1 MPLLLKMAKLSSQVI
16 RRLILYHDLLSDY
29 SEKGIAYVSSPQL
42 AALLKVDD
50 SQVRK
55 DILLCHKQGKSK
67 VGYPIR
73 DLKQD
78 IERFLGLKKKKKA
91 IVIGA
96 GNLGSAL
103 AKYADFND
111 YGIEIVGL
119 FDSDKNKIGQTL
131 SGKRVYD
138 MRKISELISESGVEI
153 AILTV
158 PRAVAQSVAD
168 LLVKAKIKYIW
179 NFTPTVLSL
188 PDEVYVCHDNL
199 MGNFLPF
206 IYDK

>member
-1 MPLLLKMAKLSSQVI
+1 MAKLSSQVI
-16 RRLILYHDLLSDY
+16 RRLTLYHDLLADY
-29 SEKGIAYVSSPQL
+29 SEKGIGYVSSPQL

-55 DILLCHKQGKSK
+55 DILLCHRQGKSK
-67 VGYPIR
+67 VGYAVS
-73 DLKQD
+73 DLKKD
-78 IERFLGLKKKKKA
+78 IEHFLGLGKKKKA

-103 AKYADFND
+103 AKYADFED

-119 FDSDKNKIGQTL
+119 FDSDVHKVGQRM
-131 SGKRVYD
+131 SGKKVYD
-138 MRKISELISESGVEI
+138 VKNLTEMAKKLGVQI

-168 LLVKAKIKYIW
+168 NLVKAKIKYIW

-188 PDEVYVCHDNL
+188 PDEVDVCHDNL

>member
-1 MPLLLKMAKLSSQVI
+1 MLKLSSQVI
-16 RRLILYHDLLSDY
+16 RRLTLYHNLLADY
-29 SEKGIAYVSSPQL
+29 SEKGISYVSSPQL
-42 AALLKVDD
+42 AGLLKVDD

-55 DILLCHKQGKSK
+55 DILLCHRQGKSK
-67 VGYPIR
+67 VGYVVI
-73 DLKQD
+73 DLKKD
-78 IERFLGLKKKKKA
+78 IEHFLGLEKKKKA
-91 IVIGA
+91 IVVGA

-103 AKYADFND
+103 AKYTDFKD
-111 YGIEIVGL
+111 YGIEITGL
-119 FDSDKNKIGQTL
+119 FDSDVHKVGQEI

-138 MRKISELISESGVEI
+138 VKNLAEVAQKLKAQI

-168 LLVKAKIKYIW
+168 LLVQAKIKYIW

-188 PDEVYVCHDNL
+188 PDDMKVCHDNL